1 MNKIKVSYAVI
12 VEGKYD
18 KIKLS
23 SFLDALIVETNG
35 FSIFRDRERMELIR
49 QLARTRGIVILTDSD
64 SAGFSIRSR
73 IRGAVHEGE
82 VRNAYIP
89 DILGKERRK
98 EAPSK
103 EGKLGVEGMSRQIL
117 MDSLR
122 AAGVPFED
130 SAPRARNERPI
141 TKLDL
146 FEDGLSGTADSK
158 RRRTAF
164 LKAAN
169 LPERLSANMMPEVLN
184 ALMTYEEYR
193 ELLNQIGYSAS
204 Y

>member
-1 MNKIKVSYAVI
+1 MNKIRLDCAVV

-35 FSIFRDRERMELIR
+35 FSIFRDREKMELIR
-49 QLARTRGIVILTDSD
+49 QLAQTRGIVILTDSD
-64 SAGFSIRSR
+64 AAGFSIRSR
-73 IRGAVHEGE
+73 IRGAIHEGT
-82 VRNAYIP
+82 VLNAYIP

-103 EGKLGVEGMSRQIL
+103 EGKLGVEGMTAGIL

-122 AAGVPFED
+122 AAGVPFE
-130 SAPRARNERPI
+130 NECCPQRPDGRQI
-141 TKLDL
+141 TKMDL

-158 RRRTAF
+158 HRRQAF
-164 LKAAN
+164 LKAAR
-169 LPERLSANMMPEVLN
+169 LPERLSANMMPDVLN
-184 ALMTYEEYR
+184 AIMTFDEYKN
-193 ELLNQIGYSAS
+193 LLKTLEF
-204 Y
+204 

>member
-1 MNKIKVSYAVI
+1 MNKIKTDYVVI

-18 KIKLS
+18 RIKLS
-23 SFLDALIVETNG
+23 SFLDALIIETNG
-35 FSIFRDRERMELIR
+35 FSIFRDREKMELIR

-64 SAGFSIRSR
+64 AAGFSIRSR
-73 IRGAVHEGE
+73 LRGAIHGGD

-98 EAPSK
+98 EHPSK
-103 EGKLGVEGMSRQIL
+103 EGKLGVEGMTGEVL
-117 MDSLR
+117 TAALR
-122 AAGVPFED
+122 AAGVTFE
-130 SAPRARNERPI
+130 SGPACCGTGRKI

-146 FEDGLSGTADSK
+146 FEDGLSGTPDSK

-164 LKAAN
+164 LKAAR
-169 LPERLSANMMPEVLN
+169 LPERLSANRMPEVLN

-193 ELLNQIGYSAS
+193 ALLNQVGI
-204 Y
+204 

>member
-1 MNKIKVSYAVI
+1 MNKIKTDYVVI

-18 KIKLS
+18 RIKLS
-23 SFLDALIVETNG
+23 SFLDALIIETNG
-35 FSIFRDRERMELIR
+35 FSIFRDREKMELIR

-64 SAGFSIRSR
+64 AAGFSIRSR
-73 IRGAVHEGE
+73 LRGAIHGGD

-98 EAPSK
+98 EHPSK
-103 EGKLGVEGMSRQIL
+103 EGKLGVEGMTGEVL
-117 MDSLR
+117 TASLR
-122 AAGVPFED
+122 AAG
-130 SAPRARNERPI
+130 RKI

-146 FEDGLSGTADSK
+146 FEDGLSGTPDSK

-164 LKAAN
+164 LKAAR
-169 LPERLSANMMPEVLN
+169 LPERLSANRMPEVLN

-193 ELLNQIGYSAS
+193 ALLNQVGI
-204 Y
+204 